1 MAENRDSLLSACSA
15 LVNKGRWNE
24 AIARLDQALQDNPG
38 DLLVA
43 FALANILNRKG
54 DYSRAK
60 ELFNRIK
67 AALPD
72 MAAASLGLADS
83 LIGLEEID
91 AAHTVIKAETVKSP
105 SHGDCY
111 QMLGKIASAKATSL
125 QRPIT
130 SNVLIYLIQTIS
142 NPKRISQKF

>member
-24 AIARLDQALQDNPG
+24 AIARLDQALQDSPG

-54 DYSRAK
+54 DYRRAK

-67 AALPD
+67 VAVPD
-72 MAAASLGLADS
+72 MAAVGLGLADS
-83 LIGLEEID
+83 LRVRFETPAFRAKRLTMSITE
-91 AAHTVIKAETVKSP
+91 AA
-105 SHGDCY
+105 
-111 QMLGKIASAKATSL
+111 
-125 QRPIT
+125 
-130 SNVLIYLIQTIS
+130 
-142 NPKRISQKF
+142 